1 MPPSH
6 PVQPPLASTLSTPLT
21 TLLGIRHPIL
31 LAGMAHTST
40 APLASAVTSAGG
52 LGTIGG
58 LGYSPDQ
65 LRAMIQELKS
75 SLPSPTMPFGVDL
88 ALPSLA
94 PTARKTNHDYTK
106 GKLEELVD
114 VIIEEQ
120 TRLFVCA
127 VGVPP
132 RNVVERL
139 HKAGVVVMNMVG
151 AVKHAVKAFDA
162 GCDIVCAQGGEGGGH
177 TGDVS
182 GNILVPA
189 CVDVAARYRPAM
201 LKGGHGLVVAAG
213 GVSDGRGLAAALCQ
227 GAAGVWVGTRF
238 VASEE
243 AGCSL
248 LHKKAVIES
257 QWGETV
263 RTLAVTGRPL
273 RVRRNDWVDKWEK
286 QPEKVVELTGNG
298 VIPMEQD
305 MEEGEDVDFPF
316 LMGQVAAVVQ
326 AIKPAQS
333 IVEEMV
339 REAIEV
345 LESRQ
350 QCIRRERDS
359 KL

>member
-1 MPPSH
+1 MPSSH
-6 PVQPPLASTLSTPLT
+6 PVQPPRASTLSTPLT

-65 LRAMIQELKS
+65 LRAMIKELKS

-114 VIIEEQ
+114 VIIQEQ
-120 TRLFVCA
+120 TTLFVCA

-132 RNVVERL
+132 GNVVERL
-139 HKAGVVVMNMVG
+139 HEAGVVVMNMVG

-213 GVSDGRGLAAALCQ
+213 GVSDGRGLAVALCQ

-273 RVRRNDWVDKWEK
+273 RVRRNEWVEKWEK

-326 AIKPAQS
+326 AIKPARS

-345 LESRQ
+345 LENRQ